1 MTRDLAIALSAPAL
15 AESAALTLTGDEW
28 RAYLRQRRENYAANM
43 AAVNEHVRRIRMQQT
58 LPALGTLVTIVDEA
72 HPRVG
77 ESGKVVSFHGV
88 LHDSVFVKMERS
100 DRDLLIPASALA
112 WEAK

>member
-1 MTRDLAIALSAPAL
+1 MVT
-15 AESAALTLTGDEW
+15 
-28 RAYLRQRRENYAANM
+28 
-43 AAVNEHVRRIRMQQT
+43 QQ
-58 LPALGTLVTIVDEA
+58 LPALGTLVTIVDQA

-88 LHDSVFVKMERS
+88 LHDSVFVHFEGAS
-100 DRDLLIPASALA
+100 RDELLPVDALA